1 MFTGVLL
8 LIIGILMILDKMN
21 IIHGSMWEYLVPA
34 ALIALGLDFI
44 FKRSHKSR

>member
-8 LIIGILMILDKMN
+8 LIIGILMVLERMD
-21 IIHGSMWEYLVPA
+21 IIHGSIWGYLVPA

-44 FKRSHKSR
+44 FKRSRHK